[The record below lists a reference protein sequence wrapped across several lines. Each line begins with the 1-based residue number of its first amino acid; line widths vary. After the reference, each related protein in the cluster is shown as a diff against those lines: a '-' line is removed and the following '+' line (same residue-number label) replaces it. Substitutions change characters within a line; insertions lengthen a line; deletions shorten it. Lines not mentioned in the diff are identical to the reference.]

1 MKWLAIWYLLASLAT
16 FAAFAIDKSRARRDV
31 WRTPERTLHAWSLAG
46 GFAGA
51 IIAMLVLRH
60 KNRKIAF
67 WAVNLALAAVH
78 AVAVIL
84 LLP

>member
-16 FAAFAIDKSRARRDV
+16 FAAFALDKSRAQRGV
-31 WRTPERTLHAWSLAG
+31 WRTPERTLHAWSCAG

-51 IIAMLVLRH
+51 IVAMLVLRH

-67 WAVNLALAAVH
+67 WAVNLGIAAVH
-78 AVAVIL
+78 AVAIVL
-84 LLP
+84 LLG